1 VVWSNWN
8 NRFDIAPMPN
18 DRSTLAGSLSLRVL
32 RKASVVD
39 PMCAMIAWPRH
50 GTALASPLALY
61 VAFFWHPCWLSIS
74 VLAPVSDPISLFFS
88 CWHRRSHTSSLSEFP
103 PPFSFSPLKLAQGAH
118 HGRRFSPPRDP
129 LVIPLHA
136 ASISGALHHH
146 LCLPGYKCP
155 LACLSSIPPQI

>member
-50 GTALASPLALY
+50 GTALVSPLALY
-61 VAFFWHPCWLSIS
+61 VAFSGTPVGSRFLSS
-74 VLAPVSDPISLFFS
+74 LLFRTPSLFSF
-88 CWHRRSHTSSLSEFP
+88 HVGTVARTP
-103 PPFSFSPLKLAQGAH
+103 PH
-118 HGRRFSPPRDP
+118 
-129 LVIPLHA
+129 
-136 ASISGALHHH
+136 
-146 LCLPGYKCP
+146 
-155 LACLSSIPPQI
+155 